1 MRPTQLRSYGLP
13 VVGAATAAPMTIAT
27 AGDHA
32 TRVLVRNT
40 SATAALLAISY
51 SDVSALS
58 AAMYRLPGGAV
69 DALIIAPDQQV
80 FAMGEGVGCQV
91 SVAVSEAFPVEIQR

>member
-1 MRPTQLRSYGLP
+1 MRPTQLRSYNLP
-13 VVGAATAAPMTIAT
+13 VVGATAAAPT
-27 AGDHA
+27 AVASAGEHA

-40 SATAALLAISY
+40 SATAALLAVSY
-51 SDVSALS
+51 GDISALS

-80 FAMGEGVGCQV
+80 FAMGEGVGCQI
-91 SVAVSEAFPVEIQR
+91 SVAVSEAFPVEIRG